1 MNYHKVT
8 RSLAGFYANFPHP
21 NFLIVFIAISKNLN
35 IFAVRF
41 TKVIVQDQ
49 LEHVFNKQKE
59 ARTIQ
64 KIRKIC

>member
-8 RSLAGFYANFPHP
+8 RSLAGFYANYPHP

-41 TKVIVQDQ
+41 TKVIVQDP
-49 LEHVFNKQKE
+49 LE
-59 ARTIQ
+59 TCI
-64 KIRKIC
+64 